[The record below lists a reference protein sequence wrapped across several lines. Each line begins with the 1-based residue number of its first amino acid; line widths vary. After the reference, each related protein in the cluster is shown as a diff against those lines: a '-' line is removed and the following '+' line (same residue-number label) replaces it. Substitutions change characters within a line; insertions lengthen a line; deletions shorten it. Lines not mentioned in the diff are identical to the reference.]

1 MLFYEKITTLSLIF
15 CKKKSPFSKNVALM
29 PIVCC
34 KKMSILSKNGA
45 LMSFFSNCVWKTPFC
60 HAHDWSKSVKSVKT
74 TLYCAPKRSIGWY
87 FFRKKI
93 IAFMPIFCQ
102 KTSILL
108 KKHLFCPYFVKKMFI
123 LSKTLCSHVI
133 FFKIFH
139 KNHLLSCPK

>member
-1 MLFYEKITTLSLIF
+1 
-15 CKKKSPFSKNVALM
+15 M
-29 PIVCC
+29 PIICC
-34 KKMSILSKNGA
+34 KKMSILSKNSA

-74 TLYCAPKRSIGWY
+74 KLYCAPKRSIGWY

-133 FFKIFH
+133 FQKFFIKTTYCHAQNRSENVNSVKTTLFYG
-139 KNHLLSCPK
+139 P